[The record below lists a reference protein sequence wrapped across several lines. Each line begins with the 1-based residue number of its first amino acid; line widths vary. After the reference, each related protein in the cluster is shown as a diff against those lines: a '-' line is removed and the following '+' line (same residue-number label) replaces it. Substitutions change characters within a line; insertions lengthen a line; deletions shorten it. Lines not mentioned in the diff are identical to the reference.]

1 VSKLHSLVYRLTLST
16 PTPQAAL
23 LLEIFH
29 ELFRG
34 ASPEALFAASD
45 RHAAAQAAAQ
55 AAGGAARVTASKKDH
70 EASAALRAA
79 LGGERAAAKAAVHAA
94 GGAPRHSRF
103 GGTYVRSLAGGGTA
117 LVRNTPTGPLA
128 SARAGAVGVTSGA
141 FGRSKPRLVG
151 PQRMAVT
158 DTSVELHAG
167 AGAAAFVPPSG
178 GCGPTVVS
186 THIQA
191 KLKALAEAFLSG
203 PYNALMSVVLGDITV
218 GRAPG
223 LSDHEIHLRTLHFL
237 RIAAFCT
244 AFVRV
249 TNARKAAT
257 PGGEAEAP
265 ADGEEELPSPWAAI
279 SETME
284 GRAFH
289 WVRTEWL
296 RLCDAKPSE
305 ADTAAMAAAGAL
317 LHQMLAVLLAAL
329 TSSHGPTAAADRRV
343 ATALALR
350 VLTDDT
356 ADEGVLATLHK
367 MVRTFDPRRFSRTH
381 MATLALAVDTVL
393 RLLQALSDQADGH
406 LHVTRRRAGAG
417 GHGGKK
423 TKKQLAA
430 EEAAMTE
437 EERAAAVAERERLA
451 QDKLEK
457 AARRQE
463 RIDAGEPVSDEEEDV
478 AADLAEAGIAMGD
491 DGDEDGGYGSGSD
504 GGATKAQLREVKLDL
519 PKRTARLFDSQT
531 VCNVVWL
538 LTNWRHNERRVNDV
552 AVQLLDRMAALSL
565 APMLYQVSILLV
577 FQDILGD
584 SASRGPGHEA
594 LHSFVRKTVRGMFER
609 MLPPLGPATPDGGAI
624 RLDGDDDADLDADA
638 APAPAHRSV
647 TGPELA
653 GKMLFVD
660 LLFWKPR
667 GTAVNIE
674 LDCGRFDG
682 AGGEHL
688 RSVAANRADIA
699 GAIARD
705 AGGATTTPEGAAQP
719 PRRKRRGG
727 LLNEQ
732 QAELLAS
739 LFEAHKDEPKK
750 KVFATTL
757 CAAMSDGGCPL
768 KRSQLYAQLRGLGL
782 VRPDMVRKPRDGD
795 GGNPMSRAQRREAA
809 RQAMNFD
816 EDDDAAGSDEE
827 DEEDDGEVA
836 EPGGSGEDDD
846 GDAVVDLA
854 AARAA
859 LGASRLAPRAE
870 LANPSRILAA
880 GTMGALRAAGV
891 LDTALQWL
899 TSQLEAAAQVP
910 DTMPVDGQEDG
921 GGLYTLAVEA
931 EDAAVV
937 ALLEGP
943 HAELLAPLLHAL
955 ALRRPDAGEGSWRW
969 RVAPGT
975 SDGTLEALRSAQ
987 AMHDMQHAAAE
998 ERAQAAAE
1006 ARRARIAS
1014 LGGGDKRAPL
1024 ALLPG
1029 GASQRGVVIRRTKP
1043 GAAQPQS
1050 RRRSSAGAARKP
1062 AGRRRAVLL
1071 EDDSEEEA
1079 EDASGASSESEPEA
1093 ADEDEDEDDAPQPV
1107 VQSYLT
1113 AGRGRR
1119 ATAPVDASQPIG
1131 LPSQGDVVGDVW
1143 AHGGGGRQ
1151 SQPSQRAPRTTQ
1163 DVMATV
1169 FGSDSD
1175 DSDSEPEA
1183 AVLPDAVPASV
1194 PVDLPVT
1201 APVDDD
1207 GGDED
1212 MDVAQAPVAARKRVF
1227 KRTAGGA
1234 AKRQA
1239 VGGDSDSDGA
1249 PVRVRGSQA
1258 PRRVMVLDEDSD

>member
-1 VSKLHSLVYRLTLST
+1 M
-16 PTPQAAL
+16 
-23 LLEIFH
+23 
-29 ELFRG
+29 
-34 ASPEALFAASD
+34 
-45 RHAAAQAAAQ
+45 
-55 AAGGAARVTASKKDH
+55 
-70 EASAALRAA
+70 
-79 LGGERAAAKAAVHAA
+79 HAA

-117 LVRNTPTGPLA
+117 LVRNTPVGPLA

-151 PQRMAVT
+151 PQRMAVA

-167 AGAAAFVPPSG
+167 AGADAFVPPPG

-249 TNARKAAT
+249 ANARKAGA
-257 PGGEAEAP
+257 PGGDQAAAEA
-265 ADGEEELPSPWAAI
+265 ADGAEEAPSPWAAI

-296 RLCDAKPSE
+296 RLCDAKP
-305 ADTAAMAAAGAL
+305 ADADAPAMAAAGAL

-329 TSSHGPTAAADRRV
+329 TSSNGPTASADRRV

-417 GHGGKK
+417 GGGGKK
-423 TKKQLAA
+423 SKKQLAA

-437 EERAAAVAERERLA
+437 EERAAAAAERERLA
-451 QDKLEK
+451 QDKAEK
-457 AARRQE
+457 AAKRQE

-491 DGDEDGGYGSGSD
+491 DDDPGYGSGSD
-504 GGATKAQLREVKLDL
+504 GGATGAQLREVKLDL
-519 PKRTARLFDSQT
+519 PKRTARLFDPQT
-531 VCNVVWL
+531 VCNLVWL

-565 APMLYQVSILLV
+565 SPMLYQLSILLV

-584 SASRGPGHEA
+584 GASRQPGHET

-609 MLPPLGPATPDGGAI
+609 MLPPTGPSTPDGGAV
-624 RLDGDDDADLDADA
+624 RLDGDEEDGEA
-638 APAPAHRSV
+638 APAPVHRSI

-705 AGGATTTPEGAAQP
+705 GAGNATTTPEGAAQP
-719 PRRKRRGG
+719 LRRKRRGG

-732 QAELLAS
+732 ADLLAS

-757 CAAMSDGGCPL
+757 CQAMADGGCPL

-795 GGNPMSRAQRREAA
+795 GGNPQSRAQRREAA

-827 DEEDDGEVA
+827 DDEDDGEVA
-836 EPGGSGEDDD
+836 EPGGSGDDDD
-846 GDAVVDLA
+846 GAAAPEVDVTA

-859 LGASRLAPRAE
+859 LGASRLVPRAE

-891 LDTALQWL
+891 LDTAVQWL
-899 TSQLEAAAQVP
+899 AAQLEAAALVP
-910 DTMPVDGQEDG
+910 DTMPVDGQEGGDG
-921 GGLYTLAVEA
+921 ELYTLACDA
-931 EDAAVV
+931 DDAAAA
-937 ALLEGP
+937 ALLSGP
-943 HAELLAPLLHAL
+943 HTALLAPLLHAL
-955 ALRRPDAGEGSWRW
+955 ALRRPDTGDEPWRW
-969 RVAPGT
+969 RVAPG
-975 SDGTLEALRSAQ
+975 SADGVLEALHSAQ
-987 AMHDMQHAAAE
+987 AMHDMQHSAAE
-998 ERAQAAAE
+998 ERARAAAE
-1006 ARRARIAS
+1006 ARRARNAS
-1014 LGGGDKRAPL
+1014 LGGGDTRAPL

-1029 GASQRGVVIRRTKP
+1029 GASQRGVVIRHSKP
-1043 GAAQPQS
+1043 GAAQPPS
-1050 RRRSSAGAARKP
+1050 RRRSSPGAARKP
-1062 AGRRRAVLL
+1062 GGRRRQVLL

-1079 EDASGASSESEPEA
+1079 EDASGASESEPEA
-1093 ADEDEDEDDAPQPV
+1093 AEQDDTDEDDDAPAPA
-1107 VQSYLT
+1107 VQSFLT

-1119 ATAPVDASQPIG
+1119 GTAPVDASQPVG
-1131 LPSQGDVVGDVW
+1131 LSSQGEAAAVGDLW
-1143 AHGGGGRQ
+1143 AADTAGGRRQ
-1151 SQPSQRAPRTTQ
+1151 SQPSQKVIRSTQ
-1163 DVMATV
+1163 DVVATV

-1175 DSDSEPEA
+1175 DDDDSEAE
-1183 AVLPDAVPASV
+1183 DAEDAMPASV
-1194 PVDLPVT
+1194 PMDLPVS
-1201 APVDDD
+1201 APQEEDN
-1207 GGDED
+1207 DED
-1212 MDVAQAPVAARKRVF
+1212 MDVGQAEAAPARKRVF

-1239 VGGDSDSDGA
+1239 VAEDSDSGEG
-1249 PVRVRGSQA
+1249 RVRASQPA
-1258 PRRVMVLDEDSD
+1258 RRVMVLDEDSD